1 MKNRLIISIYMLVAS
16 YIPFPF
22 IWDGPVYL
30 KGGNKESNEASFFKF
45 WSFYNFEPFSVKFSL

>member
-16 YIPFPF
+16 F